1 MSFLLVSAFP
11 FPFLVTLVPC
21 PQDADSGLFWPGSD
35 ERTSQLFRLMIRPR
49 LYYFFYT
56 DISSFALSVPCNTR
70 STASMAMVLIQVVL
84 GGAKFGRSKLPSRHP
99 PGSTWTY
106 GFSFYLACSVF
117 SIFATA
123 FIVFLAFSKKKKG
136 DNIISEELALADE
149 HVAMGR

>member
-1 MSFLLVSAFP
+1 MELRSDPSVANTIIDYRRSVMALAVLSGMIMPMGVAF
-11 FPFLVTLVPC
+11 
-21 PQDADSGLFWPGSD
+21 S
-35 ERTSQLFRLMIRPR
+35 
-49 LYYFFYT
+49 FYT
-56 DISSFALSVPCNTR
+56 FFNPRYTFKRLAAGVHFL
-70 STASMAMVLIQVVL
+70 TASMAMVLIQVVL

>member
-1 MSFLLVSAFP
+1 MCCLFLRSLFHSWWLLFHQA
-11 FPFLVTLVPC
+11 
-21 PQDADSGLFWPGSD
+21 ADSGLFWPGSD
-35 ERTSQLFRLMIRPR
+35 ERTSQLFRLLMIRPR
-49 LYYFFYT
+49 LHFFFE
-56 DISSFALSVPCNTR
+56 ILNFSFVLSVPCNTR

-84 GGAKFGRSKLPSRHP
+84 GGAQFGRSKLPSRHP

-106 GFSFYLACSVF
+106 GYSFYMACSVF

-136 DNIISEELALADE
+136 DNIINEELALADE